1 MAKSTGLSWTTFS
14 VGDASNA
21 ATDIRNDCT
30 DIQISTPRAVQDVT
44 GLDKAANER
53 LLLLADYSVTVN
65 GVFNPAGA
73 HLIFSTVASTSVN
86 RAVLLTTNGKNL
98 NMGATGAGNGAVIFT
113 DYQVTRAAT
122 GELTTSAPGQLANG
136 AVPTWS

>member
-1 MAKSTGLSWTTFS
+1 
-14 VGDASNA
+14 
-21 ATDIRNDCT
+21 
-30 DIQISTPRAVQDVT
+30 
-44 GLDKAANER
+44 
-53 LLLLADYSVTVN
+53 LLADYSVTVN
-65 GVFNPAGA
+65 GVFNPTGA

-113 DYQVTRAAT
+113 DYQVARAAT

-136 AVPTWS
+136 VVPAWS